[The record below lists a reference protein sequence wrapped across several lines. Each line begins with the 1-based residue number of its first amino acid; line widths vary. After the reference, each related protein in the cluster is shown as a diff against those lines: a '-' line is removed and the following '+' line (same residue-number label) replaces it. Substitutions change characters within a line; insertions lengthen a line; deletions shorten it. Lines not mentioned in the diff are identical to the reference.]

1 MFGVRQSMVTLKS
14 PLWFPNF
21 RKSSCMW
28 LFHTKT
34 DTLYQTMGRSGSG
47 AKMQTGSLE
56 LVTMSRESSLFH
68 WSLLTAKPFY
78 QCFLVRVM
86 HVALCSLI
94 PGDSQIEGIV
104 SLRWIERWIMCINPT
119 ITLIRGRQWVCQNRK
134 RKVVINQMLLMSK
147 RRKLCKLL
155 IDLWIKKSKMKK

>member
-1 MFGVRQSMVTLKS
+1 MFGVRHSMVTLKNQ
-14 PLWFPNF
+14 PWFPNF
-21 RKSSCMW
+21 RKSSCML
-28 LFHTKT
+28 LFQTKT

-47 AKMQTGSLE
+47 VRMQMGSLE
-56 LVTMSRESSLFH
+56 LVTMNSELSLFH

-78 QCFLVRVM
+78 QCFLAQGMLAV
-86 HVALCSLI
+86 LYSLI

-104 SLRWIERWIMCINPT
+104 SLRWIELWIMYIKLT

-134 RKVVINQMLLMSK
+134 KKFVINQMFLMPK

-155 IDLWIKKSKMKK
+155 IDLWIKKSKMKR